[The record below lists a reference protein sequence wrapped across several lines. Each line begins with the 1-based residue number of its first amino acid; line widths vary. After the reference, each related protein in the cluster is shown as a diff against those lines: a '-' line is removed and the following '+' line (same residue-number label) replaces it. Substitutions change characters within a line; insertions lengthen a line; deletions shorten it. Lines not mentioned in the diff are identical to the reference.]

1 MSFRVRLFIAFLG
14 VLLIPLAVL
23 GLGVHREMDRRLTA
37 EYDRRVHALA
47 GVIEDDLRRR
57 SGEVAA
63 RLAALR
69 DDLAADNRFRL
80 AAVQNDPRARGW
92 LLDYAGGAMRLAGL
106 SLLQIQDSAGRV
118 LSSGH
123 FRNEFDREEPALP
136 RLLAA
141 ASDTLAVVRART
153 AETDFLAL
161 ARLDSLEIAGR
172 RYSLIGGAAL
182 DPDRLVQVDS
192 AGGLAVSL
200 VLPGSKPAPPA
211 AGEIVA
217 ELGLRYLDIAGAD
230 GGGPDT
236 ARVVVTQSLA
246 QLEALRRGVDAWFV
260 AALGLTAAAA
270 VLAAAWLARRIGLPL
285 TQLARKTEAIDLDRL
300 DEDFTTDRA
309 DEIGALSR
317 LLGAMTARLRQ
328 SAMRL
333 RDAERRATVGDVAR
347 QVNHDIKNGLAPIR
361 HVLRHLTQVAA
372 EHPAELPQVFEERR
386 GTLEAS
392 VGYLDTLARNYARLT
407 PAMSSQPCDLN
418 WVVRQVVRPTEG
430 RAPIRL
436 SLAPDLPLVTGDE
449 LAIRRVLEN
458 VVGNA
463 ADSLNGKPGAGVT
476 ITTETAPEAGAPFA
490 RIVVADEGRGMTKS
504 ELDRAFDDFYTTKE
518 GGTGLGLTIVRRL
531 IQDLGGRLRVET
543 EPGVGTRVIIDLPS
557 ATVEPQ
563 RDRATENNS

>member
-1 MSFRVRLFIAFLG
+1 
-14 VLLIPLAVL
+14 
-23 GLGVHREMDRRLTA
+23 
-37 EYDRRVHALA
+37 
-47 GVIEDDLRRR
+47 
-57 SGEVAA
+57 
-63 RLAALR
+63 
-69 DDLAADNRFRL
+69 
-80 AAVQNDPRARGW
+80 
-92 LLDYAGGAMRLAGL
+92 
-106 SLLQIQDSAGRV
+106 
-118 LSSGH
+118 
-123 FRNEFDREEPALP
+123 
-136 RLLAA
+136 
-141 ASDTLAVVRART
+141 
-153 AETDFLAL
+153 
-161 ARLDSLEIAGR
+161 LDSLEIAGR

-200 VLPGSKPAPPA
+200 LLPGSKPAPPA

-217 ELGLRYLDIAGAD
+217 ELRLRYLDLTRAD
-230 GGGPDT
+230 GSRPDT

-285 TQLARKTEAIDLDRL
+285 IQLARKTEAIDLDRL
-300 DEDFTTDRA
+300 DEDFATDRA

-317 LLGAMTARLRQ
+317 LLGAMTARLWQ
-328 SAMRL
+328 SAARL
-333 RDAERRATVGDVAR
+333 REAERRATVGDVAR

-372 EHPAELPQVFEERR
+372 EQPAALPQVFEERR

-407 PAMSSQPCDLN
+407 PAMSSGPCDLN
-418 WVVRQVVRPTEG
+418 SVVRQVVQPTEG
-430 RAPIRL
+430 RATIRL
-436 SLAPDLPLVTGDE
+436 SLAPDLPPVSGDE

-476 ITTETAPEAGAPFA
+476 ITTEPASEAGAPLA

-543 EPGVGTRVIIDLPS
+543 EPGVGTRVIIDLPVAS
-557 ATVEPQ
+557 
-563 RDRATENNS
+563 N